1 MTINVID
8 VAGNLAL
15 TRPAFDAY
23 KAAKPNFVSA
33 MTFTQSPA
41 PELPA
46 KIKAQQDAGRVEIDL
61 VLTGTD
67 ALAAGIEQGLWTEL
81 LPTYAKPNCPTLDQ
95 IYLPAAAKMQTL
107 AKGQGVVVTYYPSGP
122 LFEYMPDA

>member
-1 MTINVID
+1 
-8 VAGNLAL
+8 
-15 TRPAFDAY
+15 
-23 KAAKPNFVSA
+23 

-46 KIKAQQDAGRVEIDL
+46 KIKAQQNANRVEIDL

-81 LPTYAKPNCPTLDQ
+81 LPAHANDLPALDA
-95 IYLPAAAKMQTL
+95 IYLPAAAKT
-107 AKGQGVVVTYYPSGP
+107 
-122 LFEYMPDA
+122 E